1 MKKIKD
7 KKLILIIVIILLC
20 FSFLTIAFSALSTTM
35 NIDGIGYVRIQTDV
49 RITDVVAGSVSDA
62 ITNYDEFSK
71 NTITTGISL
80 NSDTS
85 SVVYE
90 VYVSNYNS
98 NNVGIYSI
106 SGLPEGLTYSISDYN
121 VGEGALIE
129 GIGNKKFCLTISGM
143 AGSYDF
149 TLNLDFRSI
158 YTVTYNG
165 FSSTGYPSYIF
176 EEETKIIN
184 FSEDVEEVSIIVGG
198 SEYSGYTL
206 SNNSLTLSNI
216 TGDVVVDYV
225 NTAKV
230 VLVSGNI
237 DEVGSEVAIGDEHFY
252 VISSTDS
259 TVTMLSK
266 YNLYVGNS
274 VDSDY
279 NVTPLASPTGIQ
291 SELARGWFDG
301 YSTTNPI
308 IGTTAFSSDTQTGT
322 YYSDYS
328 GSIVEGYVNNY
339 KTILESDYGVDVVE
353 ARLITKDEL
362 TNSETLACVEDDYCS
377 NKYPW
382 IYSPSYWSGSADNS
396 STVWSVN
403 SYGDFRSSYYDN
415 VGDFGVR
422 PVIIISKSNF

>member
-266 YNLYVGNS
+266 YNLYVGGEYDGS
-274 VDSDY
+274 SWTAYGDE
-279 NVTPLASPTGIQ
+279 ATGIQ
-291 SELARGWFDG
+291 NSTMLG
-301 YSTTNPI
+301 YVSGQTI
-308 IGTTAFSSDTQTGT
+308 RKGTTMFSNTNYWSSTVSSYPT
-322 YYSDYS
+322 YVYDSNSTLYSY
-328 GSIVEGYVNNY
+328 VENY
-339 KTILESDYGVDVVE
+339 KTYLSTLGVTPTE
-353 ARLITKDEL
+353 ARLITKEEL
-362 TNSETLACVEDDYCS
+362 EGLGCS
-377 NKYPW
+377 GSSCKTAPSWVYAT
-382 IYSPSYWSGSADNS
+382 SYWSGSAKSSNYVWRVYSDGPFSNLNYSNS
-396 STVWSVN
+396 TRN
-403 SYGDFRSSYYDN
+403 GC
-415 VGDFGVR
+415 R
-422 PVIIISKSNF
+422 PVITISRSLI

>member
-266 YNLYVGNS
+266 YNLYVGG
-274 VDSDY
+274 VY
-279 NVTPLASPTGIQ
+279 N
-291 SELARGWFDG
+291 RGWTAYGAEATGKQDSTMLG
-301 YSTTNPI
+301 YVSGQSIKN
-308 IGTTAFSSDTQTGT
+308 GTRVFSSDTQKGT
-322 YYSDYS
+322 NYSDYS
-328 GSIVEGYVNNY
+328 GCIVE
-339 KTILESDYGVDVVE
+339 
-353 ARLITKDEL
+353 
-362 TNSETLACVEDDYCS
+362 
-377 NKYPW
+377 
-382 IYSPSYWSGSADNS
+382 
-396 STVWSVN
+396 
-403 SYGDFRSSYYDN
+403 
-415 VGDFGVR
+415 
-422 PVIIISKSNF
+422 

>member
-62 ITNYDEFSK
+62 ITNYDEFTK

-216 TGDVVVDYV
+216 TGNVVVDYV

-266 YNLYVGNS
+266 YNLYVGGEYDGS
-274 VDSDY
+274 SWTAYGDE
-279 NVTPLASPTGIQ
+279 ATGKQ
-291 SELARGWFDG
+291 SELAKGWLDG
-301 YSTTNPI
+301 AVEWY
-308 IGTTAFSSDTQTGT
+308 GTTAFSNTNS
-322 YYSDYS
+322 YYE

-339 KTILESDYGVDVVE
+339 KTILEADYGVDVVE
-353 ARLITKDEL
+353 A
-362 TNSETLACVEDDYCS
+362 
-377 NKYPW
+377 
-382 IYSPSYWSGSADNS
+382 
-396 STVWSVN
+396 
-403 SYGDFRSSYYDN
+403 
-415 VGDFGVR
+415 
-422 PVIIISKSNF
+422 

>member
-266 YNLYVGNS
+266 YNLYVGGEYDGS
-274 VDSDY
+274 SWTAYGDE
-279 NVTPLASPTGIQ
+279 ATGKQ
-291 SELARGWFDG
+291 SELARGWFAG

-308 IGTTAFSSDTQTGT
+308 IGTTAFSSSTQKGT
-322 YYSDYS
+322 NYSDYS

-339 KTILESDYGVDVVE
+339 KTILEEDYGVDVVE

-362 TNSETLACVEDDYCS
+362 TDSETLACVEDDYCS

-382 IYSPSYWSGSADNS
+382 IYSTSYWSGSADNTYS
-396 STVWSVN
+396 VWNVTSN
-403 SYGDFRSSYYDN
+403 GYFNGNIYNYDSN
-415 VGDFGVR
+415 FGVR

>member
-266 YNLYVGNS
+266 YNLYVGG
-274 VDSDY
+274 VY
-279 NVTPLASPTGIQ
+279 N
-291 SELARGWFDG
+291 RGWTAYGAEATGKQDSTMLG
-301 YSTTNPI
+301 YVSGQSIKN
-308 IGTTAFSSDTQTGT
+308 GTTVFSSDTQKGT
-322 YYSDYS
+322 NYSDYS

-339 KTILESDYGVDVVE
+339 KTILESEYGVDVVE

-362 TNSETLACVEDDYCS
+362 TSEEIGCS
-377 NKYPW
+377 ATDCTCTESAYPW
-382 IYSPSYWSGSADNS
+382 IYSTSYWSGSAGNTFNAWRVS
-396 STVWSVN
+396 SD
-403 SYGDFRSSYYDN
+403 GHFRDDRYNRDSI
-415 VGDFGVR
+415 FGVR